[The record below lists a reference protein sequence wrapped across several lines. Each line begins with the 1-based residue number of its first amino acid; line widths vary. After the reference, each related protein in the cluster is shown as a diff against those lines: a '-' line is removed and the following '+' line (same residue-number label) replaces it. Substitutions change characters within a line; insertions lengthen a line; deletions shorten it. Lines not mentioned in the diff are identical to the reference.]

1 MKLNEFEAFEA
12 IELAAHVLGM
22 TDYEEED
29 VIDAIGERYGID
41 LETWQLIT
49 GTLIKMTP
57 IVESPLTKTKY
68 HAFLHDGMAIAKVKA
83 DGQGEE

>member
-1 MKLNEFEAFEA
+1 MKLNEFEA
-12 IELAAHVLGM
+12 IELAAHVLDM
-22 TDYEEED
+22 PEYYEEED

-68 HAFLHDGMAIAKVKA
+68 HAFLHNGMAIAKVKA

>member
-1 MKLNEFEAFEA
+1 MKLNEFEA

-29 VIDAIGERYGID
+29 VIDAIADTYNID
-41 LETWQLIT
+41 LDTWRLIT

-57 IVESPLTKTKY
+57 IVVSPLTQTKY
-68 HAFLHDGMAIAKVKA
+68 HAFMYQGMAVAKVEAK
-83 DGQGEE
+83 GEL